1 MRMTT
6 RIAAGAITPGAIA
19 PGAMAAGA
27 CLALLVAQ
35 GIAVA
40 AGPDLRVAQAAR
52 QRDAAAVRT
61 LLAEGA
67 PVNASPAGGVTAL
80 HWAAQRDDVDL
91 TGLLIGAG
99 ADVNAADQYGVT
111 PLALACT
118 NGSPRLVTRLLDAGA
133 EPDAAQATGE
143 APLMTCARS
152 GVVAAVEPLLA
163 RGADVNGAER
173 FHGQTALM
181 WAAWEGHTDVVR
193 TLLAHGAE
201 VDART
206 TTGYT
211 AMLLAAREADADTAE
226 TRLAAGADGN
236 AAAHDGTTALVVA
249 VIRRHLDYAE
259 LLLEHGADPNLGPGF
274 TPLHWAAGKWDTE
287 LNDLS
292 NGVAEGNQWSAFGGL
307 HEPDRLRMVRLLLA
321 HDADPGAR
329 TTRTPGYGIQ
339 VKGHLGNM
347 TGSTAFLIAAKANDV
362 AVMRTLLDH
371 GADPFLPTG
380 NGTTPLMVAAG
391 VGHAPGITRSTEA
404 EALRAVRLCVELGA
418 DVNAVNEAGDT
429 ALHGAAWR
437 ERADSVVQFL
447 VDRGADVEAKNY
459 RDWTPLVIA
468 EGIHTGG
475 NFIKSDTTAALLRRL
490 GAAPSPPDILR
501 EPEAR

>member
-1 MRMTT
+1 MRITT
-6 RIAAGAITPGAIA
+6 RITAGFAAGA
-19 PGAMAAGA
+19 AAGA
-27 CLALLVAQ
+27 ALAALAAASVA
-35 GIAVA
+35 A

-52 QRDAAAVRT
+52 NRDAASVRA
-61 LLAEGA
+61 LLVEGA

-80 HWAAQRDDVDL
+80 HWAVQRDDAEL
-91 TGLLIGAG
+91 AELLIGAG
-99 ADVNAADQYGVT
+99 ADVNAADQYSVT
-111 PLALACT
+111 PLVLACT
-118 NGSPRLVTRLLDAGA
+118 NASARLVTRLLEAGA
-133 EPDAAQATGE
+133 DPHAAQATGE
-143 APLMTCARS
+143 TPLMTCARS
-152 GVVAAVEPLLA
+152 GVVEAVAPLLA
-163 RGADVNGAER
+163 RGADVDGAER

-181 WAAWEGHTDVVR
+181 WAAWEGHAGMVR

-211 AMLLAAREADADTAE
+211 ALLLAAREAHTDVTE
-226 TRLAAGADGN
+226 TLLAAGADVD

-259 LLLEHGADPNLGPGF
+259 FLLEHGADPNLGPGF

-292 NGVAEGNQWSAFGGL
+292 NGVAEGNRWSAFGGL
-307 HEPDRLRMVRLLLA
+307 HEPDRLRMVGLLLA
-321 HDADPGAR
+321 HDADPDIR
-329 TTRTPGYGIQ
+329 TARTPGFGIQ

-347 TGSTAFLIAAKANDV
+347 KGSTAFLIAAKANDV
-362 AVMRTLLDH
+362 AVMRKLLDH
-371 GADPFLPTG
+371 GADPFLPTS

-391 VGHAPGITRSTEA
+391 VGHAPGITRSAEA
-404 EALRAVRLCVELGA
+404 EALRAVRLLVELGA

-437 ERADSVVQFL
+437 ERADSIVQFL
-447 VDRGADVEAKNY
+447 VDRGARIDAKNY

-475 NFIKSDTTAALLRRL
+475 NFIVSDTTAALLRSL
-490 GAAPSPPDILR
+490 GAEPSPPDILR
-501 EPEAR
+501 EPDAR

>member
-1 MRMTT
+1 MRITS
-6 RIAAGAITPGAIA
+6 RVALAAI
-19 PGAMAAGA
+19 AGA
-27 CLALLVAQ
+27 CLASLAAQ
-35 GIAVA
+35 GAAFA

-52 QRDAAAVRT
+52 NRDTSAVRT

-67 PVNASPAGGVTAL
+67 PVNPSPTGGVTAL
-80 HWAAQRDDVDL
+80 HWAVQRDDVDL
-91 TGLLIGAG
+91 AALLIGAG
-99 ADVNAADQYGVT
+99 ADVNAADQYGIT

-118 NGSPRLVTRLLDAGA
+118 NASAPLVTHLLHAGA
-133 EPDAAQATGE
+133 DPHAAQATGE
-143 APLMTCARS
+143 TPLMTCARG
-152 GVVAAVEPLLA
+152 GVVEAVTPLLA
-163 RGADVNGAER
+163 RGADVNGTER
-173 FHGQTALM
+173 SHGQTPLM
-181 WAAWEGHTDVVR
+181 WAAWEGHADVVR

-211 AMLLAAREADADTAE
+211 ALLLAAREAYTDVSE
-226 TRLAAGADGN
+226 TLLAAGADVN
-236 AAAHDGTTALVVA
+236 AAAHDGTTALAVA
-249 VIRRHLDYAE
+249 VIRRNLDYAQ
-259 LLLEHGADPNLGPGF
+259 LLLERGADPNLGPGF

-307 HEPDRLRMVRLLLA
+307 HAPDRLRMVRLLLA
-321 HDADPGAR
+321 HDADPDIR
-329 TTRTPGYGIQ
+329 TARTPGFGIQ

-347 TGSTAFLIAAKANDV
+347 KGATAFLIAAKANDV
-362 AVMRTLLDH
+362 AVMRELLDH
-371 GADPFLPTG
+371 GADPFLPTS
-380 NGTTPLMVAAG
+380 NGSTPLMVAAG
-391 VGHAPGITRSTEA
+391 VGHAPGITRSTET

-475 NFIKSDTTAALLRRL
+475 NFIKSDTTAALLRHL

-501 EPEAR
+501 EPDAR

>member
-1 MRMTT
+1 MRTDT
-6 RIAAGAITPGAIA
+6 RIAAGGAV
-19 PGAMAAGA
+19 
-27 CLALLVAQ
+27 LALAAAS
-35 GIAVA
+35 IAVA

-52 QRDAAAVRT
+52 NRDVAAVRA

-80 HWAAQRDDVDL
+80 HWAVQRDDHDL
-91 TGLLIGAG
+91 AETLIAGG
-99 ADVNAADQYGVT
+99 ADVDAADQYSVT
-111 PLALACT
+111 PLVLACT
-118 NGSPRLVTRLLDAGA
+118 NASARMVTRLLESGA
-133 EPDAAQATGE
+133 DPHAAQASGE
-143 APLMTCARS
+143 TPLMTCARS
-152 GVVAAVEPLLA
+152 GVVAAVIPLLA
-163 RGADVNGAER
+163 TGADVNGAER

-181 WAAWEGHTDVVR
+181 WAAWEGHDAVVR

-211 AMLLAAREADADTAE
+211 ALLMAAREGYAGVSRTL
-226 TRLAAGADGN
+226 LAAGADVN
-236 AAAHDGTTALVVA
+236 AAAHDGTTALLVA

-259 LLLEHGADPNLGPGF
+259 LLLERGADPNLGPGF

-292 NGVAEGNQWSAFGGL
+292 NGVAEGNQWSPFGGL

-321 HDADPGAR
+321 HEADPDRQTA
-329 TTRTPGYGIQ
+329 RTPGFGIQ

-347 TGSTAFLIAAKANDV
+347 RGASAFLIAAKANDV
-362 AVMRTLLDH
+362 AVMRELLEH
-371 GADPFLPTG
+371 GADPFLPTFA
-380 NGTTPLMVAAG
+380 GTTPLMAAAG
-391 VGHAPGITRSTEA
+391 VEHEPGITRSTEA
-404 EALRAVRLCVELGA
+404 EALRAVELLVELGA
-418 DVNAVNEAGDT
+418 DVNAANEAGDT

-437 ERADSVVQFL
+437 ERADSIVQFL
-447 VDRGADVEAKNY
+447 VDRGAAIDAKNY

-475 NFIKSDTTAALLRRL
+475 NFIKSDTTAALLRNL
-490 GAAPSPPDILR
+490 GAAPSPPDVVR
-501 EPEAR
+501 EPAAAP